1 MSIFSKKDEQHPE
14 NVNPKQ
20 PETTGGEQQPAPETD
35 EGAPEQEPTAP
46 ETEKPEAAQPA
57 PSKEAEELAAVKD
70 RYTRLMADFDNF
82 RKRQV
87 RERDEFV
94 KRANERLLEELLP
107 IVDNMELAL
116 SKCDAEKDPM
126 AAGVKMVHDQLVA
139 LLKKF
144 GMEPIDAA
152 GQPFDPNLHEA
163 LSQIPSPTV
172 PAMTVIEQYRRGW
185 KLAGRVLRPA
195 QVIVSAGAP
204 EEPPAA
210 ASEAEAAPDEKP
222 EA

>member
-1 MSIFSKKDEQHPE
+1 MSVFSKKNDQPQT
-14 NVNPKQ
+14 NVNERQ
-20 PETTGGEQQPAPETD
+20 PETAGDAQKPV
-35 EGAPEQEPTAP
+35 
-46 ETEKPEAAQPA
+46 EKPADAESQADAPQPSAEEAESADETAQT
-57 PSKEAEELAAVKD
+57 PSKDAEELAVIKD

-87 RERDEFV
+87 RERDDFV

-116 SKCDAEKDPM
+116 SKCDVEKDAM
-126 AAGVKMVHDQLVA
+126 AAGVKMVHDQLVT

-152 GQPFDPNLHEA
+152 GAAFDPNFHEA
-163 LSQIPSPTV
+163 LSQLPSPTV

-204 EEPPAA
+204 EPAPEPAA
-210 ASEAEAAPDEKP
+210 TDGAP